1 MGDQDILD
9 EFVAENAEDG
19 LSKREREEI
28 RRRSRKQKDASV
40 NLAYARMAVRF
51 VKQKVALVANW
62 GESVPS
68 SAENIYRV
76 GIDTARSEADRNRA
90 EASAKAAWN
99 KADQCVYGDL
109 RQNKEWQRIDAQT
122 GGVENLQDIQILS
135 DLADQYGCGN
145 CGELT
150 AVTFIYL
157 YNLSIRPLD
166 FMALKPP
173 ADHAFV
179 VIGRSGSDTDDS
191 FGHNWDSNAV
201 ICDPWA
207 SELKAFFPGR
217 PLRPDT
223 FRRHLRCLLR
233 SVFGTEYES
242 HAPGF

>member
-1 MGDQDILD
+1 MSTSRALALALLTVFLAACGGHYYKVTDP
-9 EFVAENAEDG
+9 G
-19 LSKREREEI
+19 SSKAFYTEEI
-28 RRRSRKQKDASV
+28 KR
-40 NLAYARMAVRF
+40 N
-51 VKQKVALVANW
+51 
-62 GESVPS
+62 G
-68 SAENIYRV
+68 SAIEF
-76 GIDTARSEADRNRA
+76 
-90 EASAKAAWN
+90 K
-99 KADQCVYGDL
+99 
-109 RQNKEWQRIDAQT
+109 DAQT

-191 FGHNWDSNAV
+191 FGRNWDSNAV

-233 SVFGTEYES
+233 SVFGTE
-242 HAPGF
+242 